1 MPTTTSH
8 LWGDLATRYEKSKNH
23 KILALDGGGIRG
35 VITLE
40 ILAKLENDLKNKLE
54 KGDDFRLSD
63 YFDYFGGTSTG
74 AIIAAGLSIGM
85 SVAELL
91 EFYTKKGKEMFDKSS
106 LLKKWKSLYE
116 SGPLLNMLQDT
127 FGKDTNMDIAN
138 GKFKTLLT
146 VVTMNRSTD
155 SPWPIS
161 NNPLARYNSKDRP
174 DNNQNIKLYQLIRAS
189 TAAPA
194 YFPPETLEWDSKD
207 PSKTFVFVD
216 GGVTPY
222 NNPAFLLY
230 RMATHSAYK
239 LNWERGEDKLL
250 VVSVGTGSATSEGE
264 YRNLGNT
271 LMELPTNL
279 MYAIQIDQDINCR
292 TFGRCTYGPEID
304 RELGDMVPEAGEDT
318 HRDFTYVRYN
328 ADLSERGLKALG
340 LEHLDA
346 EKVQKM
352 DSVKSIKDLQLVGA
366 KTAIEQVSLDHLGS
380 FV

>member
-8 LWGDLATRYEKSKNH
+8 LWGDLADRYEKSKTH

-40 ILAKLENDLKNKLE
+40 ILAKLENDLKNKLG
-54 KGDDFRLSD
+54 KDDSFRLSD

-91 EFYTKKGKEMFDKSS
+91 EFYTKKGKDMFDKAS

-161 NNPLARYNSKDRP
+161 NNPLARYNGKDRP

-194 YFPPETLEWDSKD
+194 YFPPETLEWDAKD

-250 VVSVGTGSATSEGE
+250 IVSVGTGSATSEGE

-292 TFGRCTYGPEID
+292 TFGKCTYGPEID
-304 RELGDMVPEAGEDT
+304 RELGDMVPAASEDT
-318 HRDFTYVRYN
+318 NRDFTYVRYN
-328 ADLSERGLKALG
+328 ADLSEKGLKALG
-340 LEHLDA
+340 LENLDA

-352 DSVKSIKDLQLVGA
+352 DSVKNIKDLQLVGA
-366 KTAIEQVSLDHLGS
+366 KTAIEQVNLDHLGT